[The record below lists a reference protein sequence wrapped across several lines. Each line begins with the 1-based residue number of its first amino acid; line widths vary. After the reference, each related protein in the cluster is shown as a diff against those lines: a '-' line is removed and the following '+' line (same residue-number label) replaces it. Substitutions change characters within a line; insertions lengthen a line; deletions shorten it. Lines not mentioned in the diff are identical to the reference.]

1 MKKIIFVINNLQTG
15 GVQISLLNLLKEIH
29 NDYDVTVLS
38 FYYKDEY
45 RNLIP
50 DNVHLISVNSLF
62 RYFGI
67 SQGELRG
74 KPLQYATRAFLA
86 TSARLFG
93 RSFTIKLMSLFQK
106 TIGTYDCA
114 ISYLHEGGQKSFYGG
129 CNEFVLKK
137 VKAKKKVAWLHCDFE
152 QSGANNTQ
160 SQKIYRQFDSI
171 VACSEGCRQSF
182 FYDVFRIY
190 KQRLSA
196 FEIVTTT
203 IESEN
208 FLKMRCFMKTAFL
221 ILLQL
226 LGCPEKKASNVLFS
240 L

>member
-114 ISYLHEGGQKSFYGG
+114 I
-129 CNEFVLKK
+129 N
-137 VKAKKKVAWLHCDFE
+137 
-152 QSGANNTQ
+152 
-160 SQKIYRQFDSI
+160 SQKGNALLGKLKDKLDLYEYPLNVARQNN
-171 VACSEGCRQSF
+171 QSF
-182 FYDVFRIY
+182 REPEPYPPQKRKLEQILIQQGEEKLIKELMCPHLTKHLIY
-190 KQRLSA
+190 ARTPSWVKHMYQKIRGKS
-196 FEIVTTT
+196 
-203 IESEN
+203 
-208 FLKMRCFMKTAFL
+208 
-221 ILLQL
+221 
-226 LGCPEKKASNVLFS
+226 
-240 L
+240 